1 MDTFQPES
9 LKQAATNALD
19 QRIAAAR
26 AKGIRTYVA
35 EIGLLVSDLA
45 YPDGAFV
52 APTIDDLPPAI
63 RRAAEAMA
71 REFYSRVAI
80 IHRAVDLFGECLSH
94 Y

>member
-1 MDTFQPES
+1 MPEWTHFNQRALSRLQPT
-9 LKQAATNALD
+9 LLT
-19 QRIAAAR
+19 
-26 AKGIRTYVA
+26 RTYVA

-80 IHRAVDLFGECLSH
+80 VHMAVDLFGECLSH